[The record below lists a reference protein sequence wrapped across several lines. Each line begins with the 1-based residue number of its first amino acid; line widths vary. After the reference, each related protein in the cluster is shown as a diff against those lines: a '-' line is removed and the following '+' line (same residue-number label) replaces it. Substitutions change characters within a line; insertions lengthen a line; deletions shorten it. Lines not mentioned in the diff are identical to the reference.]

1 MPTREAA
8 CHCGQLRLGVMGDP
22 FVVSICHC
30 LACQWRTGSAVG
42 MQAAFRADPVHVAGR
57 FNDYTRISDEAD
69 SEPHAFHFC
78 PDCGSQVFYTEPDE
92 PDLIVVFVG
101 SLAAPAFS
109 AADRVGIHLP
119 PSSLADPAGV
129 ARGPRLRAVGA
140 RATAL
145 RGRRLRRGG
154 GRGTQA
160 TRRPSRAGSPLLQRR
175 LLREPR
181 RQAPTPSRTLR
192 ARSRSGTAAEGSPVT
207 TPTSIRSDRSSLLR
221 GSSTA
226 SPSGIAADRR

>member
-30 LACQWRTGSAVG
+30 LACQRRTASGFG
-42 MQAAFRADPVHVAGR
+42 MQAAFSPDQVHVAGR
-57 FNDYTRISDEAD
+57 FNDYTRARVPAPPPRHSRRRVERLHGLLDAHPEQGVLYYNAACC
-69 SEPHAFHFC
+69 E
-78 PDCGSQVFYTEPDE
+78 
-92 PDLIVVFVG
+92 
-101 SLAAPAFS
+101 SLAAN
-109 AADRVGIHLP
+109 
-119 PSSLADPAGV
+119 
-129 ARGPRLRAVGA
+129 
-140 RATAL
+140 
-145 RGRRLRRGG
+145 
-154 GRGTQA
+154 
-160 TRRPSRAGSPLLQRR
+160 
-175 LLREPR
+175 
-181 RQAPTPSRTLR
+181 APTPSRTLR